1 MTFRNSK
8 HMKDC
13 TNGGVTYG
21 SIKDMSEDNA
31 PISTQIHN
39 HIVNTM
45 CVSRRKKVFLTS
57 DNQQDRKHKIKQR
70 LREKLRK
77 KKAKKQS

>member
-1 MTFRNSK
+1 MTFRHSN
-8 HMKDC
+8 HVKDC

-21 SIKDMSEDNA
+21 SIKDMSKDNT
-31 PISTQIHN
+31 PTSTQIHN
-39 HIVNTM
+39 YIVNQTI
-45 CVSRRKKVFLTS
+45 SRRRKILLTS